1 MNKIV
6 LKKGKE
12 EAVRRFHPW
21 IFSGAIA
28 KMTVN
33 GRDAQIPDGD
43 LVDVLDYKN
52 QTIAVGYYN
61 DGSIAVR
68 ILTFDPAEKIDAAFW
83 SKRLQNA
90 YNYRE
95 RLALTD
101 SENTNAYR
109 LVHAEGD
116 GLPGLIIDVYNETA
130 VVQCHSIGIHRQ
142 IEAIVGGLKS
152 VYKHKLK
159 AVYDKSSETLP
170 PQYIAENKIKN
181 TYLFGDITTPEIVL
195 ENCHQFAVDWV
206 TGQKT
211 GFFLDQRDNRDLI
224 GRYAKDKTV
233 LNAFCYSGGFS
244 IYALKAGAKVVHSID
259 ISPKAID
266 LTDKNVSINFDIKT
280 ELKTEL
286 INENNELKTELNSS
300 LINQNNELK
309 TELNN
314 ELNSELNG
322 HLIKENKALKTP
334 LITELITSENATHTS
349 MAVDVLQ
356 FLKDNKAVYDV
367 MIVDPPAF
375 AKSMSKRHNAV
386 QAYKRLN
393 AMALRQITEGGI
405 LFTFSCSQV
414 VDRQLFYDTI
424 VAAAIEAGR
433 TIRVMHH
440 LTQPADHPV
449 SIFHPEGSYLK
460 GLVLYVE

>member
-1 MNKIV
+1 MSDIFSKIF
-6 LKKGKE
+6 LKKGKD

-33 GRDAQIPDGD
+33 NKETQISDGD
-43 LVDVLDYKN
+43 LVEVVDYKN
-52 QTIAVGYYN
+52 QPLAVGYYN

-68 ILTFDPAEKIDAAFW
+68 ILSFDANEKIDADFW
-83 SKRLQNA
+83 QKRLQNA
-90 YNYRE
+90 YNYRT
-95 RLALTD
+95 RLDLTD
-101 SENTNAYR
+101 STSTNAYR

-116 GLPGLIIDVYNETA
+116 GLPGLIIDVYAETA
-130 VVQCHSIGIHRQ
+130 VVQCHSIGIYRQ
-142 IEAIVGGLKS
+142 IQHIADALKM
-152 VYKHKLK
+152 VFGDKLK
-159 AVYDKSSETLP
+159 AIYDKSSETLP
-170 PQYIAENKIKN
+170 PQYISQNSIKN
-181 TYLFGDITTPEIVL
+181 GYLFGEMPTPCIVL
-195 ENCHQFAVDWV
+195 ENGNQFAVDWI

-211 GFFLDQRDNRDLI
+211 GFFLDQRDNRALI
-224 GRYAKDKTV
+224 ARYSYGKTV

-244 IYALKAGAKVVHSID
+244 IYALKAGAKSVHSID

-266 LTDKNVSINFDIKT
+266 LTDKNVAINFESERTT
-280 ELKTEL
+280 ECDSVDTPTPTTESHSVAR
-286 INENNELKTELNSS
+286 EPVAHQST
-300 LINQNNELK
+300 
-309 TELNN
+309 
-314 ELNSELNG
+314 
-322 HLIKENKALKTP
+322 
-334 LITELITSENATHTS
+334 
-349 MAVDVLQ
+349 AVDVLP
-356 FLKDNKAVYDV
+356 FLKDNQAIYDV
-367 MIVDPPAF
+367 MVVDPPAF

-433 TIRVMHH
+433 KVRVMHH

-449 SIFHPEGSYLK
+449 SMFHPEGSYLK

>member
-1 MNKIV
+1 LLLYFNTQYMSDIFSKIV
-6 LKKGKE
+6 LKKGKD

-33 GRDAQIPDGD
+33 NKETQIPDGD
-43 LVDVLDYKN
+43 LVEVMDYKN
-52 QTIAVGYYN
+52 QPLAVGYYN

-68 ILTFDPAEKIDAAFW
+68 ILSFDTNEKIDATFW
-83 SKRLQNA
+83 QKRLQNA
-90 YNYRE
+90 YNYRT
-95 RLALTD
+95 RLDLTD
-101 SENTNAYR
+101 STSTNAYR

-116 GLPGLIIDVYNETA
+116 GLPGLIIDIYDETA
-130 VVQCHSIGIHRQ
+130 VVQCHSIGIYRQ
-142 IEAIVGGLKS
+142 IQHIANALTLVF
-152 VYKHKLK
+152 KHKLK
-159 AVYDKSSETLP
+159 AIYDKSSETLP
-170 PQYIAENKIKN
+170 PPYITQNNIKN
-181 TYLFGDITTPEIVL
+181 GYLFGEIPTPCIVL
-195 ENCHQFAVDWV
+195 ENGNQFAVDWI

-211 GFFLDQRDNRDLI
+211 GFFLDQRDNRALI
-224 GRYAKDKTV
+224 ARYAKGKTV

-244 IYALKAGAKVVHSID
+244 IYALKAGAKSVHSID

-266 LTDKNVSINFDIKT
+266 LTDKNVAINFEQLSAAHQST
-280 ELKTEL
+280 
-286 INENNELKTELNSS
+286 
-300 LINQNNELK
+300 
-309 TELNN
+309 
-314 ELNSELNG
+314 
-322 HLIKENKALKTP
+322 
-334 LITELITSENATHTS
+334 
-349 MAVDVLQ
+349 AVDVLP
-356 FLKDNKAVYDV
+356 FLKDNQAIYDV
-367 MIVDPPAF
+367 MVVDPPAF

-433 TIRVMHH
+433 KVRVMHH

-449 SIFHPEGSYLK
+449 SMFHPEGSYLK

>member
-1 MNKIV
+1 MNKIF
-6 LKKGKE
+6 LKKGKD

-28 KMTVN
+28 KMLVD
-33 GRDAQIPDGD
+33 GKEAQMPDGD
-43 LVDVLDYKN
+43 LVEVLDYKN
-52 QTIAVGYYN
+52 QSLAVGYYN

-68 ILTFDPAEKIDAAFW
+68 ILSFNPSEQIDAAFW
-83 SKRLQNA
+83 QKRLQNA
-90 YNYRE
+90 FDYRT
-95 RLALTD
+95 RLDLTD
-101 SENTNAYR
+101 SLMTNAYR

-116 GLPGLIIDVYNETA
+116 GLPGLIIDIYDKTA

-142 IEAIVGGLKS
+142 IGAIAAALK
-152 VYKHKLK
+152 VVFKDKLQ
-159 AVYDKSSETLP
+159 AIYDKSSETLP
-170 PQYIAENKIKN
+170 PQYVAQNDLKN
-181 TYLFGDITTPEIVL
+181 GYIFGEMATPTTVL
-195 ENCHQFAVDWV
+195 ENGHTFAVDWI

-211 GFFLDQRDNRDLI
+211 GFFLDQRDNRALI
-224 GRYAKDKTV
+224 DRYAQDKTV

-244 IYALKAGAKVVHSID
+244 VYALKAGAKFVHSVD
-259 ISPKAID
+259 ISPKAIY
-266 LTDKNVSINFDIKT
+266 LTDENVKLNNVSG
-280 ELKTEL
+280 
-286 INENNELKTELNSS
+286 
-300 LINQNNELK
+300 
-309 TELNN
+309 
-314 ELNSELNG
+314 NG
-322 HLIKENKALKTP
+322 
-334 LITELITSENATHTS
+334 THVST
-349 MAVDVLQ
+349 AADVLQ
-356 FLKDNKAVYDV
+356 FLKENEAVYDV
-367 MIVDPPAF
+367 MVVDPPAF

-433 TIRVMHH
+433 KVRVMHH

-449 SIFHPEGSYLK
+449 SMFHPEGAYLK

>member
-1 MNKIV
+1 MNKIF
-6 LKKGKE
+6 LKKGKD
-12 EAVRRFHPW
+12 EAVKRFHPW

-33 GRDAQIPDGD
+33 NKEQQIPDGD
-43 LVDVLDYKN
+43 LVEVLDYKN
-52 QTIAVGYYN
+52 QPLAVGYYN

-68 ILTFDPAEKIDAAFW
+68 ILSFNPTEKIDATFW
-83 SKRLQNA
+83 TQRLQNA
-90 YNYRE
+90 YNYRK
-95 RLALTD
+95 RLDLTH
-101 SENTNAYR
+101 SLETNAYR

-116 GLPGLIIDVYNETA
+116 GVPGLIIDVYNETA
-130 VVQCHSIGIHRQ
+130 VVQCHSIGIYRQ
-142 IEAIVGGLKS
+142 IEAIANGLKM
-152 VYKHKLK
+152 VFKHKLK
-159 AVYDKSSETLP
+159 AIYDKSSETLP
-170 PQYIAENKIKN
+170 PQYITQNSIKN
-181 TYLFGDITTPEIVL
+181 GYLFGEIETPAIVL
-195 ENCHQFAVDWV
+195 ENGNKFAVDWI

-211 GFFLDQRDNRDLI
+211 GFFLDQRDNRALI
-224 GRYAKDKTV
+224 ARYSKDKTV

-244 IYALKAGAKVVHSID
+244 IYALKAGAKSVHSID
-259 ISPKAID
+259 ISPKAMG
-266 LTDKNVSINFDIKT
+266 LTDKNVAINF
-280 ELKTEL
+280 
-286 INENNELKTELNSS
+286 ELNTVDN
-300 LINQNNELK
+300 LLNKEQNIDHK
-309 TELNN
+309 
-314 ELNSELNG
+314 
-322 HLIKENKALKTP
+322 ID
-334 LITELITSENATHTS
+334 HTS
-349 MAVDVLQ
+349 TAIDVLQ
-356 FLKDNKAVYDV
+356 FLKDNQAIYDV

-433 TIRVMHH
+433 KVRVMHH

>member
-1 MNKIV
+1 MNKIY
-6 LKKGKE
+6 LKKGKD

-28 KMTVN
+28 KMTLN
-33 GRDAQIPDGD
+33 GKDGQIPDGD
-43 LVDVLDYKN
+43 LVEVLDYR
-52 QTIAVGYYN
+52 QQPLAVGYYN

-68 ILTFDPAEKIDAAFW
+68 VLTFDPSETIDAHFW
-83 SKRLQNA
+83 QKRLQNA
-90 YNYRE
+90 FDYRK
-95 RLALTD
+95 RLDLTD
-101 SENTNAYR
+101 SALTNAYR

-116 GLPGLIIDVYNETA
+116 GLPGLIVDVYDKTA

-142 IEAIVGGLKS
+142 IEAISNALQQVFKE
-152 VYKHKLK
+152 KLH
-159 AVYDKSSETLP
+159 AIYDKSSETLP
-170 PQYIAENKIKN
+170 PQYVAQKELKN
-181 TYLFGDITTPEIVL
+181 GYVFGEMPTPTTVL
-195 ENCHQFAVDWV
+195 ENGHAFAVDWI

-211 GFFLDQRDNRDLI
+211 GFFLDQRDNRALI
-224 GRYAKDKTV
+224 MRYSKGKTV

-244 IYALKAGAKVVHSID
+244 VYALKAGAKFVHSVD
-259 ISPKAID
+259 ISPKAIV
-266 LTDKNVSINFDIKT
+266 LTDENVR
-280 ELKTEL
+280 
-286 INENNELKTELNSS
+286 LNADD
-300 LINQNNELK
+300 NHQNGYQNNYQ
-309 TELNN
+309 
-314 ELNSELNG
+314 G
-322 HLIKENKALKTP
+322 
-334 LITELITSENATHTS
+334 THQST
-349 MAVDVLQ
+349 AADVLP
-356 FLKDNKAVYDV
+356 FMKDNEAVYDV
-367 MIVDPPAF
+367 MVVDPPAF

-433 TIRVMHH
+433 KVRVMHH

-449 SIFHPEGSYLK
+449 SMFHPEGAYLK